1 MFWKSIAEGT
11 AMLLTH
17 WEIWAGIFLF
27 GIIFI
32 SYFLLLGL
40 VLTKN
45 EGKGGVQL
53 VGCLTHIIA
62 GPALQ
67 GILVAFLVTA
77 ILPILCGGHDFIPFS
92 FLTEYWWQIMKAG
105 LWSMLITII
114 LTLIPIMGKF
124 ISDTPGT
131 AIFVQGAIVF
141 KLLAN
146 QVLDEVFK
154 TLHSNANVFPSF
166 WASFGF
172 LVFSIVIVYMIT
184 VGLIL
189 LLTRLNII
197 DEYAMESMGFVIG
210 NFIGV
215 LPGVL
220 CLCIYTSYIRLTILF
235 IDSTV
240 AI

>member
-1 MFWKSIAEGT
+1 
-11 AMLLTH
+11 
-17 WEIWAGIFLF
+17 
-27 GIIFI
+27 
-32 SYFLLLGL
+32 
-40 VLTKN
+40 
-45 EGKGGVQL
+45 
-53 VGCLTHIIA
+53 
-62 GPALQ
+62 
-67 GILVAFLVTA
+67 
-77 ILPILCGGHDFIPFS
+77 
-92 FLTEYWWQIMKAG
+92 MKAG